1 MTLVI
6 KMNSQEV
13 IEITYKPMFYTLK
26 DSCYA
31 VFTMLKQLPLLLLF
45 QLSEVNTNTDELA
58 YEGLVVVVNKWNNL
72 RALQYY
78 LD

>member
-13 IEITYKPMFYTLK
+13 NEIFYKPMFYTLK
-26 DSCYA
+26 DSCCA

-45 QLSEVNTNTDELA
+45 QFSEVNTNTNELA
-58 YEGLVVVVNKWNNL
+58 YEGLVVVVTKWKNL
-72 RALQYY
+72 GALQFY

>member
-6 KMNSQEV
+6 KMNSQED
-13 IEITYKPMFYTLK
+13 IEIFYKPMFYTLK

-45 QLSEVNTNTDELA
+45 QFSEVNTNTDELA
-58 YEGLVVVVNKWNNL
+58 YEGLVVVVTKWKNL
-72 RALQYY
+72 
-78 LD
+78 